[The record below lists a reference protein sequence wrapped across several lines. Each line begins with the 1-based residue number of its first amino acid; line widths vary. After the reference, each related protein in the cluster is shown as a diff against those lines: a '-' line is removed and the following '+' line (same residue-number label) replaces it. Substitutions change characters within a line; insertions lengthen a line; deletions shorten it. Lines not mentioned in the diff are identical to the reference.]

1 MRQKVNILRHIGVLL
16 LTNIIFFLGL
26 FIGNTVEEMRVD
38 TLYSQLQDQDLDY
51 QKMLVES
58 QYIDYLV
65 DTKTQNN
72 VSCDTIKGA
81 YFTSIQNLGDST
93 IKLEQYINNANSNEE
108 DYQRIKDY
116 YSNVQV
122 TYWLLAQKI
131 ENLCQSNL
139 NTVLFFYG
147 DKKKCPS
154 CEDQGVHLTYVKQ
167 KLKDD
172 VLIFN
177 FDAEKTGAIK
187 LISQNYQIQGRELP
201 SLIINGKL
209 LGFLSNEEL
218 FQVLCEDGLENEVC
232 NNSE

>member
-1 MRQKVNILRHIGVLL
+1 MRQKVNILRHVGVLF
-16 LTNIIFFLGL
+16 LTNVIFFLGL

-58 QYIDYLV
+58 EYIDYLI
-65 DTKTQNN
+65 DTKSKNN

-131 ENLCQSNL
+131 ENLCQANL

-209 LGFLSNEEL
+209 HRFLTNEEL
-218 FQVLCEDGLENEVC
+218 FSVLCEDGLESEVC
-232 NNSE
+232 IKN

>member
-26 FIGNTVEEMRVD
+26 FIGNSVEELRVD

-72 VSCDTIKGA
+72 VSCETIKGA

-139 NTVLFFYG
+139 NTILFFYG
-147 DKKKCPS
+147 DKEKCPS

-167 KLKDD
+167 KLKDE

-187 LISQNYQIQGRELP
+187 LISQNYQIQGKELP

-209 LGFLSNEEL
+209 FGFSTNGEL
-218 FQVLCEDGLENEVC
+218 FEILCEDGLENEVC
-232 NNSE
+232 NNK

>member
-1 MRQKVNILRHIGVLL
+1 MRQKVNVLRHIGILF

-38 TLYSQLQDQDLDY
+38 TLYSQLQEQDLDY

-58 QYIDYLV
+58 QYIEYLI

-72 VSCDTIKGA
+72 VSCDTINGA

-93 IKLEQYINNANSNEE
+93 IKLEQYINNANSNEA

-131 ENLCQSNL
+131 ENLCASNL
-139 NTVLFFYG
+139 NTILFFYG
-147 DKKKCPS
+147 DKKNCPS

-167 KLKDD
+167 KLKDE
-172 VLIFN
+172 VLIFS
-177 FDAEKTGAIK
+177 FDAEKSGAIK

-201 SLIINGKL
+201 SLIINGNL
-209 LGFLSNEEL
+209 HSFSSNKEI
-218 FQVLCEDGLENEVC
+218 FDILCEEGLENEVC
-232 NNSE
+232 TKKE

>member
-1 MRQKVNILRHIGVLL
+1 MNILRHIGVLL

-26 FIGNTVEEMRVD
+26 FIGNSVEEMRVD
-38 TLYSQLQDQDLDY
+38 TLYSQLQEQDLDY

-167 KLKDD
+167 KLKDN

-187 LISQNYQIQGRELP
+187 LISQNYQIQGKELP

-209 LGFLSNEEL
+209 LGFLTNEEL
-218 FQVLCEDGLENEVC
+218 FDVLCKDGLENEVC
-232 NNSE
+232 NKTE